1 MIYLLSNIDMSMRI
15 SYIVLGVV
23 LLFMVCVFVMKDFRD
38 KHINRDSNIYSP
50 ESTNTHI
57 FLNKH
62 KKLLDRVTGVLVIL
76 GILLVGIVIVFYYTT
91 INHFRVE
98 NENMRSELIEMNDFR
113 KQNCSKIICLNDSGY
128 SITKIGENY
137 HFLYIS
143 DRGLAES
150 RDIPVERTAIYY
162 CNLDDDYFVDTYVFA
177 GTEYYVLYIPED
189 TIYVIEEE
197 E

>member
-1 MIYLLSNIDMSMRI
+1 MNMLLNIDMSMTI
-15 SYIVLGVV
+15 SYIILGVV
-23 LLFMVCVFVMKDFRD
+23 MFFMVCVFVMKDFRE
-38 KHINRDSNIYSP
+38 KHLNRDSDTYSP
-50 ESTNTHI
+50 ESTKIHI
-57 FLNKH
+57 FLKDH
-62 KKLLDRVTGVLVIL
+62 KKLLDKITGLFVIL
-76 GILLVGIVIVFYYTT
+76 GILMVGIVIIFYYTT

-98 NENMRSELIEMNDFR
+98 NENMRSELVQMNDFR

-128 SITKIGENY
+128 SITKIDENY

-162 CNLDDDYFVDTYVFA
+162 CNLDDEYFVDTYVFA

>member
-1 MIYLLSNIDMSMRI
+1 MIYLLSNIDTSMTI

-23 LLFMVCVFVMKDFRD
+23 MLFMVCVFVMKDFRD
-38 KHINRDSNIYSP
+38 KHINRDSDTYSP
-50 ESTNTHI
+50 ESTKTHI
-57 FLNKH
+57 FL
-62 KKLLDRVTGVLVIL
+62 
-76 GILLVGIVIVFYYTT
+76 GIVIVFYYAT

-177 GTEYYVLYIPED
+177 GTEYYVLYIPEN